1 MASRCSYS
9 RRGRDHGRSATG
21 EDMLIC
27 PSFTF
32 MFLSLPSGLV
42 LYWTLSNVLQIG
54 QQLYME
60 RSGTP
65 AKPAAR
71 AMKKA

>member
-1 MASRCSYS
+1 M
-9 RRGRDHGRSATG
+9 
-21 EDMLIC
+21 
-27 PSFTF
+27 PVVFTF

-42 LYWTLSNVLQIG
+42 LYWTLSNVLQIA